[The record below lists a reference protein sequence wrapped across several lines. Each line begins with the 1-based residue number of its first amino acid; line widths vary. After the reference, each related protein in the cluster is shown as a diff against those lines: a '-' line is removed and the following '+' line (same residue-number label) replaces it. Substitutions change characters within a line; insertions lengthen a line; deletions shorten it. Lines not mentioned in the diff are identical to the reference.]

1 MMDRLKSNRN
11 RLFSSEI
18 FSSLTVSPVFS
29 FRLAGTVAAALVVK
43 VDGRSE
49 RIEDTLSIYAEAS
62 NGQMPNLDLI
72 NVVNYL
78 AVHRQGFYV
87 EVEKVASLL
96 SSTWLKIVGEK
107 WLIR

>member
-1 MMDRLKSNRN
+1 MNTTYLFEVSDLSNCCEVKKSD
-11 RLFSSEI
+11 
-18 FSSLTVSPVFS
+18 S